1 MARQEESELS
11 QALAAEMTNQMSL
24 RMRRMSSGLRR
35 FVRSNTLAAIGGLIG
50 ALLILMA
57 IAAPL
62 LSPYDPIVVNMTKMV
77 HPPDTISLF
86 GTDRIG
92 RDVLSRMIFGARI
105 SLFVA
110 FLSVLIGTSGGF
122 VWGLASGY
130 LGGVI
135 DNTSQRLAE
144 VLLSFPGLILAM
156 ALAMALGASM
166 WTVIVAIGITRLAP
180 ASRVIRSVVLSV
192 KESAYVDAARAIGAN
207 PVRVMAMHVAP
218 QCVAPF
224 LIVFTANLGVAIV
237 TEASLSFL
245 GVGIPP
251 PAPTWGTQLGEASN
265 HLFPPWWLVVF
276 PGVFITIT
284 VLSFNLFGD
293 GLRDALDPRLRGTL

>member
-1 MARQEESELS
+1 MARLDELEPG
-11 QALAAEMTNQMSL
+11 QVLATNSTSSL
-24 RMRRMSSGLRR
+24 SLQVRKTGSGLYR
-35 FVRSNTLAAIGGLIG
+35 FVRSNTLASIGGLIG
-50 ALLILMA
+50 LLLILMA
-57 IAAPL
+57 LAAPL
-62 LSPYDPIVVNMTKMV
+62 LSPFDPVVVNMTKMV
-77 HPPDTISLF
+77 HPPDSDSLF

-92 RDVLSRMIFGARI
+92 RDVLSRMIYGARI

-130 LGGVI
+130 LGGIV
-135 DNTSQRLAE
+135 DNTSQRFTE

-180 ASRVIRSVVLSV
+180 AARVIRSVVLSV

-207 PVRVMAMHVAP
+207 PVRVMARHVAP

-224 LIVFTANLGVAIV
+224 LIVFTANLGAAIV

-284 VLSFNLFGD
+284 VLAFNLFGD
-293 GLRDALDPRLRGTL
+293 GLRDALDPRLRGTV

>member
-1 MARQEESELS
+1 MAYHEELEPG
-11 QALAAEMTNQMSL
+11 QAQTAESTSLLAL
-24 RMRRMSSGLRR
+24 RMHRTGRGLQR
-35 FVRSNTLAAIGGLIG
+35 FVRNNTLAAIGGLIG
-50 ALLILMA
+50 LLLIFMA
-57 IAAPL
+57 LAAPL
-62 LSPYDPIVVNMTKMV
+62 LSPFDPIVVNMTKMV
-77 HPPDTISLF
+77 HPPDSISLF

-92 RDVLSRMIFGARI
+92 RDVMSRMIYGARI

-130 LGGVI
+130 LGGMI
-135 DNTSQRLAE
+135 DNISQRFAE

-180 ASRVIRSVVLSV
+180 AARVIRSVVLSV

-207 PVRVMAMHVAP
+207 PIRVMAMHVAP
-218 QCVAPF
+218 QCIAPF

-276 PGVFITIT
+276 PGVFITVT
-284 VLSFNLFGD
+284 VLAFNLFGD

>member
-1 MARQEESELS
+1 MAYHEELEPG
-11 QALAAEMTNQMSL
+11 QAQTAESTSLLAL
-24 RMRRMSSGLRR
+24 RMHRTGRGLQR
-35 FVRSNTLAAIGGLIG
+35 FVRNNTLAAIGGLIG
-50 ALLILMA
+50 LLLIFMA
-57 IAAPL
+57 LAAPL
-62 LSPYDPIVVNMTKMV
+62 LSPFDPIVVNMTKMV
-77 HPPDTISLF
+77 HPPDSISLF

-92 RDVLSRMIFGARI
+92 RDVMSRMIYGARI

-130 LGGVI
+130 LGGMI
-135 DNTSQRLAE
+135 DNISQRFAE

-180 ASRVIRSVVLSV
+180 AARVIRAVVLSV

-207 PVRVMAMHVAP
+207 PIRVMAMHVAP
-218 QCVAPF
+218 QCIAPF

-276 PGVFITIT
+276 PGVFITVT
-284 VLSFNLFGD
+284 VLAFNLFGD

>member
-1 MARQEESELS
+1 MAYHEELEPG
-11 QALAAEMTNQMSL
+11 QAQTAEATSLLAL
-24 RMRRMSSGLRR
+24 RMHRTGRGLQR
-35 FVRSNTLAAIGGLIG
+35 FVRNNTLAAIGGLIG
-50 ALLILMA
+50 LLLIFMA
-57 IAAPL
+57 LAAPL
-62 LSPYDPIVVNMTKMV
+62 LSPFDPIVVNMTKMV
-77 HPPDTISLF
+77 HPPDSISLF

-92 RDVLSRMIFGARI
+92 RDVMSRMIYGARI

-130 LGGVI
+130 LGGMI
-135 DNTSQRLAE
+135 DNISQRFAE

-180 ASRVIRSVVLSV
+180 AARVIRSVVLSV

-218 QCVAPF
+218 QCIAPF

-276 PGVFITIT
+276 PGVFITVT
-284 VLSFNLFGD
+284 VLAFNLFGD